1 MPIKLKKSQTV
12 IVRGTSK
19 KVTTHYY
26 MKQVSKE
33 ELFKEINADKPNK
46 KRRAKCI
53 RELERRGVNISWTS
67 IPKDSIA

>member
-12 IVRGTSK
+12 LIK
-19 KVTTHYY
+19 KTGKRETTHYY

-33 ELFKEINADKPNK
+33 ELFKEINAENPKK

>member
-1 MPIKLKKSQTV
+1 MPIKFKPSQTV

>member
-1 MPIKLKKSQTV
+1 MDVSRV
-12 IVRGTSK
+12 IGRLRE
-19 KVTTHYY
+19 TTHFYI
-26 MKQVSKE
+26 KQISKE